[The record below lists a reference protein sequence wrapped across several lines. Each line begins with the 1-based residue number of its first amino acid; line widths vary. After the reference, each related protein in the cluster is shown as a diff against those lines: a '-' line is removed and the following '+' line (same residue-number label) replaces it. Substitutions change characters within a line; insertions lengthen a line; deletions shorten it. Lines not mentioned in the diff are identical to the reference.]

1 LIVFVAVLYSHFPFA
16 PYRTCRVPVKL
27 HVLHS
32 LAQRVQ
38 AELEA
43 AVGANAPWAS
53 PPAVDISMPAPPPP
67 PQAATSMEARMD
79 DIAGI
84 GARRKY
90 EYGLCMTTSL

>member
-1 LIVFVAVLYSHFPFA
+1 
-16 PYRTCRVPVKL
+16 VKL

-32 LAQRVQ
+32 LAQLVQ

-43 AVGANAPWAS
+43 EMGASAPSESA
-53 PPAVDISMPAPPPP
+53 PALDIPMPASPPP

-90 EYGLCMTTSL
+90 EYGLCKTTSL